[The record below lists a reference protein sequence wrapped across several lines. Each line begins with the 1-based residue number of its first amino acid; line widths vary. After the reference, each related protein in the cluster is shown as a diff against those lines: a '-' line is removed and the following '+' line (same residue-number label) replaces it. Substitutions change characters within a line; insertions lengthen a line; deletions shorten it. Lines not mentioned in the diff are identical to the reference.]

1 MTLLYDY
8 AGRALS
14 NNKVKGLE
22 NLPTI
27 YVGRFFMHICNRCK
41 TEFKSYD
48 ALRRHAGRIHK
59 IPSIDFYVDHIL
71 NGKWPVC
78 KCGCNERVKWSH
90 GKKGFVDYRQGH
102 QSRVNNNW
110 GHNKNAQTKSAKTR
124 RKQFQLGE
132 RKVWND
138 GLTKDDDYRIKN
150 YGKTISDTFSHER
163 KIRYARIMK
172 SNRLNGTVPTLT
184 KSQHPQ
190 WKGGVSEINA
200 MARSS
205 TKLYKE
211 WKYPILIRDK
221 FQCVKC
227 KSSELLHVHH
237 DEETMSSIV
246 KKHVLTDVDNMD
258 FDLKREIADKIVEY
272 HVKNNVSG
280 VTLCVKCHG
289 ELHPSLNFE

>member
-1 MTLLYDY
+1 
-8 AGRALS
+8 
-14 NNKVKGLE
+14 
-22 NLPTI
+22 
-27 YVGRFFMHICNRCK
+27 MHICNRCK

-48 ALRRHAGRIHK
+48 ALRRHVGRIHK
-59 IPSIDFYVDHIL
+59 ISSIDFYVEHVL
-71 NGKWPVC
+71 NGKWPEC
-78 KCGCNERVKWSH
+78 KCGCNKRVKWSH
-90 GKKGFVDYRQGH
+90 GKKGFVDYCQGH

-110 GHNKNAQTKSAKTR
+110 GNNKTAQTKSAETR
-124 RKQFQLGE
+124 RQQYKSGE
-132 RKVWND
+132 RKAWNR
-138 GLTKDDDYRIKN
+138 GL
-150 YGKTISDTFSHER
+150 TISD
-163 KIRYARIMK
+163 IRVKRNIEKLKNSILSNKSEVKRRSDHMK
-172 SNRLNGTVPTLT
+172 KMWENGLL
-184 KSQHPQ
+184 KGLKGANHSQ
-190 WKGGVSEINA
+190 WKGGVSEINSL
-200 MARSS
+200 ARSS
-205 TKLYKE
+205 HKLYKE